1 MVWLAALAKL
11 HGELRMNK
19 FKEAMHRHTQ
29 RNNGHYRMS
38 EVNQD
43 YSNLVPGTALRGVC
57 VCVHVSIFGQWG
69 LNISIGNIGFASTW
83 HFLRALAL

>member
-1 MVWLAALAKL
+1 MVWEMILMVWLAALAKL

-43 YSNLVPGTALRGVC
+43 YSNLVPGTALRGAC
-57 VCVHVSIFGQWG
+57 VCACKQFWSMGVEH
-69 LNISIGNIGFASTW
+69 
-83 HFLRALAL
+83 